1 MSGER
6 TRIGIIFGVVALAA
20 GGAGF
25 YFFRIYQPKHALDEA
40 QAEIATWETRWT
52 AARGCLLG
60 AAPASSRTSEAL
72 AIHELAVDPWDRASC
87 TRLVGKLARGP
98 GTDTGIAAIETAW
111 TALDRSASLAASA
124 FADHLSKS
132 TLRLERLP
140 AALDALDAAR
150 AALRA
155 AAELPAETTAGTALA
170 AAQLIPLA
178 DGSEPIT
185 KLEIEERETREL
197 PSAHGA
203 QYFARTATHELQL
216 ALAAGK
222 APIVGRVGPG
232 WLRAV
237 PDSSWGATPVQPVPE
252 QKIEGGVRVGAFDV
266 EGAMATPLTAGFV
279 KVAIAA
285 KPELDGELRVGAALG
300 TLADGVVVYRT
311 AQRLAIV
318 RSGLPDR
325 AADAKS
331 IVRTVPPLAPEV
343 IKIDDEAAG
352 TATDL
357 DGRGLVAWRAAGKQM
372 IRWLAPLT
380 SGTTTGPLEV
390 PETIDGA
397 CFTADRAW
405 LQTPQGLIMFSDGKL
420 ARSVYADPL
429 VGCTAEAALTRNDD
443 EVGESYELCTE
454 SCRKV
459 TLPGAPRDASVTTLD
474 GKLVAVAAHD
484 GVLGVWREQASPR
497 FFALPELVHPILV
510 GKWPVLALTDGKV
523 IDVLARRAAGFAII
537 RIPAR

>member
-1 MSGER
+1 M
-6 TRIGIIFGVVALAA
+6 
-20 GGAGF
+20 
-25 YFFRIYQPKHALDEA
+25 
-40 QAEIATWETRWT
+40 
-52 AARGCLLG
+52 
-60 AAPASSRTSEAL
+60 
-72 AIHELAVDPWDRASC
+72 
-87 TRLVGKLARGP
+87 
-98 GTDTGIAAIETAW
+98 
-111 TALDRSASLAASA
+111 
-124 FADHLSKS
+124 
-132 TLRLERLP
+132 
-140 AALDALDAAR
+140 
-150 AALRA
+150 
-155 AAELPAETTAGTALA
+155 
-170 AAQLIPLA
+170 
-178 DGSEPIT
+178 
-185 KLEIEERETREL
+185 
-197 PSAHGA
+197 
-203 QYFARTATHELQL
+203 
-216 ALAAGK
+216 
-222 APIVGRVGPG
+222 
-232 WLRAV
+232 
-237 PDSSWGATPVQPVPE
+237 
-252 QKIEGGVRVGAFDV
+252 
-266 EGAMATPLTAGFV
+266 
-279 KVAIAA
+279 
-285 KPELDGELRVGAALG
+285 
-300 TLADGVVVYRT
+300 
-311 AQRLAIV
+311 
-318 RSGLPDR
+318 PDR

-459 TLPGAPRDASVTTLD
+459 TRPGAPRDASVTTLD

-497 FFALPELVHPILV
+497 FFALPEARPPDPRRQVAGARAHRRQGHRRPRAPRRRLRDHPHPGSLEFF
-510 GKWPVLALTDGKV
+510 AS
-523 IDVLARRAAGFAII
+523 ARVSSRLSSIEQ
-537 RIPAR
+537 